1 LIDLHCHLLPGIDDG
16 PTDLNASLAMARMAV
31 ADGITVTAC
40 TPHILP
46 GLYNNAGPQIR
57 QALESF
63 RAALARAEIP
73 LRLCTGADVHVSP
86 DLKEGLKSG
95 RVLTLNDTRY
105 FLFEPPH
112 HVPSPQLEALAFG
125 LQAAGYVP
133 VLTHPERLSWI
144 ESYYEIFERMAE
156 RGVWMQLTAGSL
168 VGRFGRRPRYWAERM
183 LDEGLCHI
191 IATDAHDPVKRVP
204 LLAEARDA
212 AARRVGEDEATNLVE
227 TRPRGILE
235 DKAPNL
241 LLAAVVPAAAEDER
255 ARWWHFRKRE
265 ARP

>member
-1 LIDLHCHLLPGIDDG
+1 LIDLHCHLIPGIDDG
-16 PTDLNASLAMARMAV
+16 PPDVETSLAMARMAV

-46 GLYNNAGPQIR
+46 GLYNNTGPQIR
-57 QALESF
+57 QALENF
-63 RAALARAEIP
+63 RTALARAEIP

-86 DLKEGLKSG
+86 DLRDGLKSG

-112 HVPSPQLEALAFG
+112 HVPSPLLEAHAFG

-133 VLTHPERLSWI
+133 ILTHPERLSWI
-144 ESYYEIFERMAE
+144 ESYYAIFERMAE

-191 IATDAHDPVKRVP
+191 IATDAHDLLKRMP
-204 LLAEARDA
+204 LLSEARDA
-212 AARRVGEDEATNLVE
+212 AARRVGDEEAMNLVE
-227 TRPRGILE
+227 TRPQGVL
-235 DKAPNL
+235 DNCAPNA
-241 LLAAVVPAAAEDER
+241 LLAPVVVAQER
-255 ARWWHFRKRE
+255 SRWWQIRKRE
-265 ARP
+265 A

>member
-1 LIDLHCHLLPGIDDG
+1 MIDLHCHLLPGIDDG
-16 PTDLNASLAMARMAV
+16 PPNLETALAMARMAV
-31 ADGITVTAC
+31 ADGIAVAAC

-46 GLYNNAGPQIR
+46 GLYNNSGPQIR
-57 QALESF
+57 QALEDF
-63 RAALARAEIP
+63 RAALASAEIP

-86 DLKEGLKSG
+86 DLKDGLKSG

-112 HVPSPQLEALAFG
+112 HVPSPHLEAHAFG

-156 RGVWMQLTAGSL
+156 RGVWMQVTAGSL

-191 IATDAHDPVKRVP
+191 LATDAHDPVKRMP
-204 LLAEARDA
+204 LLAEARDM
-212 AARRVGEDEATNLVE
+212 AARRVGEDEAMNLVE
-227 TRPRGILE
+227 RRPQGILE
-235 DKAPNL
+235 DRAPNV
-241 LLAAVVPAAAEDER
+241 LLAPTVAAAADER
-255 ARWWHFRKRE
+255 ARWWQFRKRE
-265 ARP
+265 AQP